1 VTLLAD
7 VLAEE
12 RRHVGF
18 REGPS
23 NANPWG
29 PEQGVR
35 NAAYCDSFA
44 SMCPFHAGYRWW
56 PDSQFGEKGC
66 AYTVYHVNN
75 GKAHGEFRIDHASTG
90 DPCDVMA
97 GDLLFYDW
105 NGNGQPDHV
114 ETAIEDCPSNGRTHN
129 IGANTGSPGGV
140 YDLWR
145 DRRYLLGRLRPS
157 RDGGYIRGAPAPAP
171 PPAPAPVPSPPA
183 GETEADRV
191 RQLQRALGVGADG
204 NFGPMSRAAATRNYV
219 GWVAEVQ
226 RRGSRAAMHGNL
238 NAPLVRWF
246 KTQLN
251 RRFGAG
257 LDPSSMA
264 IGPAV
269 NHHIVV
275 SLGQPDGIAGPNAFR
290 EACR

>member
-1 VTLLAD
+1 MSVALAPI
-7 VLAEE
+7 LGEH
-12 RRHVGF
+12 RRNVGF
-18 REGPS
+18 REGPN

-35 NAAYCDSFA
+35 NAAYCDSCA
-44 SMCPFHAGYRWW
+44 SMVPFHNGYRWW
-56 PDSQFGEKGC
+56 PDCQFGEKGC

-75 GKAHGEFRIDHASTG
+75 GKTHGEFAYDHASQG
-90 DPCDVMA
+90 RPVDVLA

-114 ETAIEDCPSNGRTHN
+114 ETAIEDCPGNGRTHN
-129 IGANTGSPGGV
+129 VGANTGSPGGV

-157 RDGGYIRGAPAPAP
+157 RDGGYDRAAA
-171 PPAPAPVPSPPA
+171 APVPAPLPTPPSA
-183 GETEADRV
+183 GETETDRV
-191 RQLQRALGVGADG
+191 KQLQRALGVAADG
-204 NFGPMSRAAATRNYV
+204 DFGPISRAAAGRNFI
-219 GWVAEVQ
+219 GWVEEVR
-226 RRGSRAAMHGNL
+226 RRGSSARMSGNL

-251 RRFGAG
+251 RRFGAR
-257 LDPSSMA
+257 LDPANMA
-264 IGPAV
+264 IGPGV

-275 SLGQPDGIAGPNAFR
+275 SLGQRDGIAGPNAFR

>member
-1 VTLLAD
+1 MSARLAD
-7 VLAEE
+7 VIAEE
-12 RRHVGF
+12 ASHVGF
-18 REGPS
+18 REGPN

-29 PEQGVR
+29 PQQGVS

-44 SMCPFHAGYRWW
+44 SMCPYAVGYRWW

-75 GKAHGEFRIDHASTG
+75 GKAHSEFRYDHASTG
-90 DPCDVMA
+90 DPADVLA

-114 ETAIEDCPSNGRTHN
+114 ETAREDCPGNGRTHN

-157 RDGGYIRGAPAPAP
+157 RDGGYDRSVPAPVPPPAP
-171 PPAPAPVPSPPA
+171 PPAPP
-183 GETEADRV
+183 GETRTDRIKG
-191 RQLQRALGVGADG
+191 LQRALGVAADG
-204 NFGPMSRAAATRNYV
+204 DFGPISRAAATRNYV
-219 GWVAEVQ
+219 GWVAEV
-226 RRGSRAAMHGNL
+226 RRKGSSARLSGNL

-251 RRFGAG
+251 RRFSAG

-269 NHHIVV
+269 NHHIVI
-275 SLGQPDGIAGPNAFR
+275 SLGQTDSIAGPNAYLA
-290 EACR
+290 ACS